1 MKLEEYLKTVDTNS
15 GLAKR
20 LNVAP
25 SLVSQWKNGTRPI
38 PIERMTDIESAT
50 NGLVSRKDLCQDWKK
65 IWPEL
70 EMLDKCI
77 CQS

>member
-1 MKLEEYLKTVDTNS
+1 MELDEYLKTVETNS
-15 GLAKR
+15 CLAKR

-38 PIERMTDIESAT
+38 PLERMPAIEKVT
-50 NGLVSRKDLCQDWKK
+50 NGLVTRKDMCKDWKK

-70 EMLDKCI
+70 ESFDKCI

>member
-38 PIERMTDIESAT
+38 PVERMPDIERVT
-50 NGLVSRKDLCQDWKK
+50 NGLVTRKDLCQDWET

-70 EMLDKCI
+70 KRVDKCV